1 MGILTGEVTTLKKL
15 DQVVLELK
23 EYLIN
28 FAENRRE
35 KLPAGQGWN
44 EYVIALV
51 ERFGS
56 DFDNPMEELKIKQV
70 GTVNEYQAV
79 FERHLT
85 RVNLSEENTISCYIG
100 GLSPE
105 LNIAVKITNPTSLS
119 QVYKSARLHEA
130 YLDAIKPLVSSHSVL
145 SSRKIGDWKNFSNK
159 PILPTPNSTQGI
171 CNKNL
176 NRRRL
181 SLEEIN
187 EKREKRLC
195 YFCNEKYTMGHN
207 CKTSKQLNLLE
218 LEEVDETDN
227 VLNKTELEVHEEE
240 ESKLELSEPAEHME
254 ISIHALNGSLGF
266 RTLKVTGYHAKKG
279 LYILID
285 TGSSHNFI
293 DPDLVQ
299 RLGCAVRSTSP
310 QMVAAANGS
319 MKVD

>member
-1 MGILTGEVTTLKKL
+1 MTKRTRSLENPAFEVVELQEIVQKLAADMGILTGEVTTLKKL

-56 DFDNPMEELKIKQV
+56 DFDNPMKELKIKQV

-130 YLDAIKPLVSSHSVL
+130 YLDAIKPL
-145 SSRKIGDWKNFSNK
+145 
-159 PILPTPNSTQGI
+159 
-171 CNKNL
+171 
-176 NRRRL
+176 
-181 SLEEIN
+181 
-187 EKREKRLC
+187 
-195 YFCNEKYTMGHN
+195 
-207 CKTSKQLNLLE
+207 TSKQLNLLE

-240 ESKLELSEPAEHME
+240 ESKLELSEPAEHIE

-293 DPDLVQ
+293 DLDLVQ

-310 QMVAAANGS
+310 QMVAAANES